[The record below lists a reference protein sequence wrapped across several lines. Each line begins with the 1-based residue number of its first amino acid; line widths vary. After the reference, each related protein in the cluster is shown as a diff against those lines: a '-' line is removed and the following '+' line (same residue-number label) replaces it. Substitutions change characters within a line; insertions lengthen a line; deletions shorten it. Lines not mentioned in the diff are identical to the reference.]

1 MLADVNVVNV
11 VNQMVK
17 STYLVVNTNP
27 FLVKR
32 GVGWIILGLS
42 HHSLLSGRTNIHLQI
57 VLTFKRATGF

>member
-1 MLADVNVVNV
+1 MVADVNVVNV
-11 VNQMVK
+11 VNQMVN
-17 STYLVVNTNP
+17 LVVNTNP
-27 FLVKR
+27 FLVTR